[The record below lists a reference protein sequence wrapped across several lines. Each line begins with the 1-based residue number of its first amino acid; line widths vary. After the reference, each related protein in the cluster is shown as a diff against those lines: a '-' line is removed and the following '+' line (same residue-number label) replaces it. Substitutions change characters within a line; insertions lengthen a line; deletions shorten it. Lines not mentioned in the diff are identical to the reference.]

1 MSNKDFG
8 KKLAIGFLVLL
19 LVEGLAA
26 VIIWRMLSD
35 PSSRLAKDF
44 ASWTEHSSSS
54 SSEDAVQDFP
64 TEESARTAIAR
75 SNRVLFL
82 VRDDVESLSIRA
94 RAYSRLG
101 ENDLALQDFQKVNRL
116 DPGKPLWLGFLAGS
130 LYNNNK
136 KAEAA
141 ETYGQAYEAELK
153 FSKESPEMKYV
164 HWHPLLEQVICYI
177 DLDQRQKAL
186 STLDKVSLSDKRID
200 AQTLIPVYLRLGKFE
215 QVLDYNNKNKS
226 SVNSEE
232 LAQALILSA
241 DLSKADDISK
251 LRKVYQEQL
260 AREELSSSTMCDM
273 GNLLVIS
280 QKNKSAARKLYA
292 RAITGAEIEQSN
304 EFEIGREQLFA
315 LRCQDIL
322 AYACLSGD
330 ESLYKKT
337 ALSQLKCLDKR
348 LKGENTA
355 GYSRTLPEIYQLL
368 PDDKKSE
375 LLSKWQTNVERIDHP
390 EYKEYIAYCR
400 LSALPREVLLQKL
413 AEIKSDGLVFPQYC
427 ARLYSTAGDTA
438 SAVRLYKKAW
448 EKESNVL
455 EKLRIRLE
463 LDELAGDREEL
474 ARDMKALA
482 AADPNVDKLP
492 FQNLRWSF
500 AENNYRLYKAARYL
514 GKTREADLYLRRA
527 AALGNYNAL
536 DILIN
541 SDK

>member
-35 PSSRLAKDF
+35 PNSRLAKDF

-54 SSEDAVQDFP
+54 SSEDATQDFP
-64 TEESARTAIAR
+64 TEASARTAISR

-82 VRDDVESLSIRA
+82 VPDDVESLSVRA

-101 ENDLALQDFQKVNRL
+101 ENELALQDFLKVNRL
-116 DPGKPLWLGFLAGS
+116 DPGKPLWLNFLAGA
-130 LYNNNK
+130 LYSNNK

-153 FSKESPEMKYV
+153 FAKDSPEMKYV
-164 HWHPLLEQVICYI
+164 RWHPLLEQVICYI
-177 DLDQRQKAL
+177 DMDEREKAL

-200 AQTLIPVYLRLGKFE
+200 AQTLIPAYLRLGKYE
-215 QVLDYNNKNKS
+215 QVLDYNSKNKS

-241 DLSKADDISK
+241 DLSKTDDISK

-280 QKNKSAARKLYA
+280 QKDKSAARKLYA
-292 RAITGAEIEQSN
+292 RAIPGAEIEQSN
-304 EFEIGREQLFA
+304 EFEMGRKQLFA
-315 LRCQDIL
+315 LRCKDIL
-322 AYACLSGD
+322 AYSRLSGD
-330 ESLYKKT
+330 GNLYKKT
-337 ALSQLKCLDKR
+337 ALSQLKCLDNR
-348 LKGENTA
+348 LRGDNTA
-355 GYSRTLPEIYQLL
+355 VYSRTLPEIYQLL
-368 PDDKKSE
+368 PDDKKPE
-375 LLSKWQTNVERIDHP
+375 LLSMWQTNVERIDHP
-390 EYKEYIAYCR
+390 EYKECIAYCR
-400 LSALPREVLLQKL
+400 LSALPREGLSQKL
-413 AEIKSDGLVFPQYC
+413 AEIKIDSLVFPKYY

-438 SAVRLYKKAW
+438 SAVRLYERAIKC
-448 EKESNVL
+448 ESNAL
-455 EKLRIRLE
+455 EKLRIKLE
-463 LDELAGDREEL
+463 LDEILDRKEEL
-474 ARDMKALA
+474 AKDMKALA
-482 AADPNVDKLP
+482 DADPNADKLP
-492 FQNLRWSF
+492 FENLRWSF
-500 AENNYRLYKAARYL
+500 AENNYRLYKAAKYL
-514 GKTREADLYLRRA
+514 GKTKEADLYLRRA
-527 AALGNYNAL
+527 AALGNYNVL